1 MRSINQG
8 RAAAVLAALS
18 LMLVAGACS
27 RSNKS
32 AASDT
37 RGTTMNRDTTSVPT
51 NVNNGATDNTYN
63 GTNNGTANPAN
74 MGGDNDAANFQK
86 DWADFRNEIDKKVA
100 DNQKLITEKR
110 ADLANAHAT
119 TAMRSEFKRIIDD
132 AEQQNHELQQKV
144 GDYHFQNDQAWGQF
158 KDETRN
164 ALDAVAASLNKI
176 DVKK

>member
-1 MRSINQG
+1 MMGSINQG
-8 RAAAVLAALS
+8 RAAVALAALS

-37 RGTTMNRDTTSVPT
+37 RGTTMNRDTTSAPT
-51 NVNNGATDNTYN
+51 NVNNG
-63 GTNNGTANPAN
+63 TANPTN
-74 MGGDNDAANFQK
+74 MGGDNNAANFQK
-86 DWADFRNEIDKKVA
+86 DWADFRNEVDKKVA
-100 DNQKLITEKR
+100 DNEKLITEKR

-119 TAMRSEFKRIIDD
+119 TAMHSEFKRIIDD

-144 GDYHFQNDQAWGQF
+144 GDYHFQNDQAWSQF

-164 ALDAVAASLNKI
+164 ALDAVAAGLNKI